1 LLILLIAFLYFI
13 GALLFALFMI
23 FGDLMEIDYFYEL
36 DTNELSFQIM
46 LWPIFIIPN
55 LLILIK
61 TIFNKRKSIWNF
73 IKHNIQ
79 SVYKHAFKK

>member
-1 LLILLIAFLYFI
+1 M
-13 GALLFALFMI
+13 FALFMVI
-23 FGDLMEIDYFYEL
+23 SDLMEIDYFYEL

-79 SVYKHAFKK
+79 SVYKRAFKKESGKSDQGKH

>member
-1 LLILLIAFLYFI
+1 MLI
-13 GALLFALFMI
+13 
-23 FGDLMEIDYFYEL
+23 YEL
-36 DTNELSFQIM
+36 AELDNLYNLCGDEKLFHIL

-79 SVYKHAFKK
+79 SVYKRAFKKESDAND